1 MASQFPLFPLAFCHH
16 LIHLYQFQTVNLGEK
31 GLEASQPEGLE
42 LSAHL
47 GGWGGMQR
55 YWWGPRC
62 SQRGP
67 QNKEGPCGNCRGL
80 TEVTLPGGLEEA
92 MGSARALS
100 PQRKDVVPTGARAPC
115 TQQALGPEGVV
126 LSPGA
131 SAALPVHQKCLIPR
145 QTSHSF
151 PSGNH

>member
-1 MASQFPLFPLAFCHH
+1 M
-16 LIHLYQFQTVNLGEK
+16 
-31 GLEASQPEGLE
+31 
-42 LSAHL
+42 
-47 GGWGGMQR
+47 
-55 YWWGPRC
+55 
-62 SQRGP
+62 
-67 QNKEGPCGNCRGL
+67 
-80 TEVTLPGGLEEA
+80 TLPGGLKEA

-100 PQRKDVVPTGARAPC
+100 PQRKDVVLEGAWAPC

-131 SAALPVHQKCLIPR
+131 SAALLVHQKCLIPR